1 MSKLSQMFK
10 DTDASQNTNTR
21 QNAPT
26 IDSNPLL
33 CKLQSQLVRAYGGE
47 TKEVAA
53 IIREATNSLKQNPR

>member
-10 DTDASQNTNTR
+10 DTDKSQNAKP
-21 QNAPT
+21 APS

-33 CKLQSQLVRAYGGE
+33 CKLQAELVRAYGGE

-53 IIREATNSLKQNPR
+53 AIREATASLRQNPR